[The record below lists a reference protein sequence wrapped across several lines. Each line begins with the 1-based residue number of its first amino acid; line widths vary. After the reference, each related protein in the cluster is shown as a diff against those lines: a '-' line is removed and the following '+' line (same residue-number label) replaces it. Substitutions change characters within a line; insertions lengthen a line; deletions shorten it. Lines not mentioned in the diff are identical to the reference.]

1 MLLMSSHYTCRSRF
15 CFQDSGQHCIRQR
28 GLNDTEQRCPYNS
41 PPLPFFHPFTSDMAH
56 NSNLHLDSLQ
66 KLQVYAVSITFLKNV
81 GWTQGQVGHVAIN
94 KSSCNPLVA
103 IAVSK
108 VNEFKLTCGPTGNF
122 NPKFNTL
129 DKAKFCFTLECPPE
143 PAYLEDWEKLLI
155 AMDKVQSGIALTK
168 DRHNL
173 LDTTPKVYNLVH
185 QFSKKRY
192 TLLNHPPFSP
202 IVIYLCT

>member
-1 MLLMSSHYTCRSRF
+1 
-15 CFQDSGQHCIRQR
+15 
-28 GLNDTEQRCPYNS
+28 
-41 PPLPFFHPFTSDMAH
+41 MAH
-56 NSNLHLDSLQ
+56 NSNLHRDSLR
-66 KLQVYAVSITFLKNV
+66 KLQVYAASITFLKNV
-81 GWTQGQVGHVAIN
+81 GWTQAQVGHVAIN

-103 IAVSK
+103 IAVGK

-168 DRHNL
+168 DRRNL
-173 LDTTPKVYNLVH
+173 LDTTTKSLRFSAPIFEKKVRITESPSVVSYCNLLM
-185 QFSKKRY
+185 Y
-192 TLLNHPPFSP
+192 T
-202 IVIYLCT
+202 TR